1 MAELTSA
8 VFDLDGTLLS
18 SGYIWDE
25 VDRVFL
31 ERRGIPLPWDYIDQ
45 MNRLPFDLTARYT
58 KERFSLPDDEK
69 SIYEEWN
76 ELAIE
81 EYGKVPLKEG
91 AQDLLEYLSQKG
103 FELFVATDLDSLLY
117 DSALEGNE
125 ISRHFKAVFS
135 SRDIGKRKSDVE
147 YYKTLLQKIGRKG
160 SEVIYFEDLPYA
172 LKAAGMSGITTVG
185 IQDDTTSRSME
196 EINAVAD
203 FAYYSISDAFDDI
216 ESILSE

>member
-58 KERFSLPDDEK
+58 KERLSLPDDEK

-160 SEVIYFEDLPYA
+160 SEVIYFEDLPSA

-203 FAYYSISDAFDDI
+203 FAYYSISDALDDI